1 MRQALAS
8 QRRPRQIE
16 GRSRVNELFFFYT
29 MTLII
34 VCIVAAVISISAYA
48 SSRRR
53 LFLFSCGLFATYGIE
68 MLEIFFFEYMWQNM
82 VFPRE
87 NFYDVNNPTL
97 RTVIATISLALTWFI
112 ALDVLDRHNKKLQ
125 LLPVGVF
132 FVAEMVVLHLISND
146 QIAQFVYYTLRQ
158 VFLFW
163 IIGYSAYTYIRTKD
177 AASKARLKHLVP
189 GMIVTFCITVC
200 IIIEDV
206 FLILLLEPKSLEG
219 WEMLYLSER
228 NFSENVLVCAFAVC
242 VTWYAYHVMSIR
254 VKKAPKAEDVPD
266 LERHAHDR
274 IADYRQRHGLST
286 REAEILELVVQSKT
300 NREIAESMFL
310 ALGTVK
316 THVHNILTKTGMKN
330 REELIADFW
339 RS

>member
-1 MRQALAS
+1 M
-8 QRRPRQIE
+8 
-16 GRSRVNELFFFYT
+16 NELFFFYT

-53 LFLFSCGLFATYGIE
+53 LFLYSCGLFTTYGIE
-68 MLEIFFFEYMWQNM
+68 MLQIFFFEYMWQNM
-82 VFPRE
+82 EFPRE
-87 NFYDVNNPTL
+87 NFYEVSNPLL
-97 RTVIATISLALTWFI
+97 RTIIATISLAFTWLI
-112 ALDVLDRHNKKLQ
+112 MLDVLDRHNKTLKFA
-125 LLPVGVF
+125 PVAVF
-132 FVAEMVVLHLISND
+132 FVAEVFVLPLFANE
-146 QIAQFVYYTLRQ
+146 QIGQFVYYTLRQ
-158 VFLFW
+158 AFLFW
-163 IIGYSAYTYIRTKD
+163 MVGYAAHVYRTTTD
-177 AASKARLKHLVP
+177 PASKARLKRLVP

-200 IIIEDV
+200 VIIEDV
-206 FLILLLEPKSLEG
+206 ILILLLEPKSLEG

-254 VKKAPKAEDVPD
+254 VKKAPKVEDVPD

-316 THVHNILTKTGMKN
+316 TQVHNILTKTGMKN

>member
-1 MRQALAS
+1 
-8 QRRPRQIE
+8 
-16 GRSRVNELFFFYT
+16 

-53 LFLFSCGLFATYGIE
+53 LFLYSCGLFTTYGIE

-82 VFPRE
+82 EFPRE
-87 NFYDVNNPTL
+87 NFYEVSNPLL
-97 RTVIATISLALTWFI
+97 RTIIATISLAFTWLI
-112 ALDVLDRHNKKLQ
+112 MLDVLDRHNRKLQ
-125 LLPVGVF
+125 LIPVGVF
-132 FVAEMVVLHLISND
+132 FVAELAVLYLISDD
-146 QIAQFVYYTLRQ
+146 QIAQFAYYTLRQ

-163 IIGYSAYTYIRTKD
+163 MAGYAVNVYRTTTD
-177 AASKARLKHLVP
+177 PASKARLKRLVP
-189 GMIVTFCITVC
+189 GLIVMLIITVC
-200 IIIEDV
+200 IVIEDA
-206 FLILLLEPKSLEG
+206 LMILWLDPEVVKS
-219 WEMLYLSER
+219 WQMLYLSER

-242 VTWYAYHVMSIR
+242 VIWYAYHVMSIR

-300 NREIAESMFL
+300 NREIAESLFL

-316 THVHNILTKTGMKN
+316 THVHNILTKTNMKN

>member
-1 MRQALAS
+1 M
-8 QRRPRQIE
+8 
-16 GRSRVNELFFFYT
+16 NELFFFYT

-53 LFLFSCGLFATYGIE
+53 LFLYSCGLFTTYGIE

-82 VFPRE
+82 EFPRE
-87 NFYDVNNPTL
+87 NFYEVSNPLL
-97 RTVIATISLALTWFI
+97 RTIIATISLAFTWLI
-112 ALDVLDRHNKKLQ
+112 MLDVLDRHNKTLKFA
-125 LLPVGVF
+125 PVAVF
-132 FVAEMVVLHLISND
+132 FVAEVFVLPLFANE
-146 QIAQFVYYTLRQ
+146 QIGQFVYYTLRQ
-158 VFLFW
+158 AFLFW
-163 IIGYSAYTYIRTKD
+163 MVGYAAHVYRTTTD
-177 AASKARLKHLVP
+177 PASKARLKRLVP
-189 GMIVTFCITVC
+189 GLIIMTIITVC
-200 IIIEDV
+200 IVIEDAV
-206 FLILLLEPKSLEG
+206 MILWLDPEVVKS
-219 WEMLYLSER
+219 WQMLYLSER

>member
-1 MRQALAS
+1 M
-8 QRRPRQIE
+8 
-16 GRSRVNELFFFYT
+16 NELFFFYT

-53 LFLFSCGLFATYGIE
+53 LFLYSCGLFSTYGIE

-82 VFPRE
+82 EFPRE
-87 NFYDVNNPTL
+87 NFYEVSNPLL
-97 RTVIATISLALTWFI
+97 RTIIATISLAFTWLI
-112 ALDVLDRHNKKLQ
+112 MLDVLDRHNKTLKLA
-125 LLPVGVF
+125 PVAAF
-132 FVAEMVVLHLISND
+132 FVAEVLVLPLFANE
-146 QIAQFVYYTLRQ
+146 QIGQFVYYTLRQ
-158 VFLFW
+158 AFLFW
-163 IIGYSAYTYIRTKD
+163 MVGYAVHVYCTTTD
-177 AASKARLKHLVP
+177 PASKARLKRLVP
-189 GMIVTFCITVC
+189 GLIIMTIITVC
-200 IIIEDV
+200 IVIEDAV
-206 FLILLLEPKSLEG
+206 MILWLDPEVVKS
-219 WEMLYLSER
+219 WQMLYLSER

-300 NREIAESMFL
+300 NREIAESLFL